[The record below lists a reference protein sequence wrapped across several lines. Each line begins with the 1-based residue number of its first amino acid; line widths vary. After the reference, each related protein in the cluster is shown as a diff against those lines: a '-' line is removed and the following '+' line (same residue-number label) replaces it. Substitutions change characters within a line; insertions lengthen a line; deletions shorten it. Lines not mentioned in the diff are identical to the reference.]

1 MSELLK
7 LRLRIEL
14 MKGRLVRI
22 AERYGINH
30 PHTLAYS
37 RRVDHVIIDFERL
50 RRAA

>member
-1 MSELLK
+1 MSELL
-7 LRLRIEL
+7 RLHMHIEL
-14 MKGRLVRI
+14 MKGRLVKM
-22 AERYGINH
+22 AERYGVNH

>member
-7 LRLRIEL
+7 LHMRIEL
-14 MKGRLVRI
+14 MKGLLVRM
-22 AERYGINH
+22 AERYGVNH

-37 RRVDHVIIDFERL
+37 RRVDHVIAEFERL